1 MSYVMQ
7 QNHRQGNRRS
17 NVLTSLVSLFFRTP
31 GTLKMSKYHMERKKT
46 IKMSVNIPVYN
57 SFGRLWQCLGAS
69 GDLWTTCNLTVDNG

>member
-31 GTLKMSKYHMERKKT
+31 GTLKMSKYHMERKKN

-57 SFGRLWQCLGAS
+57 FFFFFSFGRLSVWGPVEICGRLA
-69 GDLWTTCNLTVDNG
+69 T